1 MTVYAVRLA
10 LSFWHEPGSYGPAD
24 VTLYKCVDL
33 PFVPTEGLTLDETRS
48 REYTDGYLLSEVAY
62 DMDTGIFECWIKTI
76 YLGRGRE
83 ADAEI
88 KERAAF
94 YERIGWKRDKSC

>member
-10 LSFWHEPGSYGPAD
+10 LAFWHEPGSYGPTD

-33 PFVPTEGLTLDETRS
+33 PFVPYVGLTLDEARS
-48 REYTDGYLLSEVAY
+48 REYTDGYLLTEVAY
-62 DMDTGIFECWIKTI
+62 NMDTGIFECWIKTN
-76 YLGRGRE
+76 YLGRY

-88 KERAAF
+88 EERARF
-94 YERIGWKRDKSC
+94 YERIGWTRDKL

>member
-1 MTVYAVRLA
+1 MKMRKVRLA
-10 LSFWHEPGSYGPAD
+10 LSFWHEPGSFGTSD

-33 PFVPTEGLTLDETRS
+33 PFVPTVGLTLDETRS

-62 DMDTGIFECWIKTI
+62 DMDTGIFECWIKTH
-76 YLGRGRE
+76 YLGRY

-88 KERAAF
+88 EERAKF
-94 YERIGWKRDKSC
+94 FELIGWKRDKSC